1 MTDFRVARDEASAP
15 FYDAA
20 AAGTL
25 LIRRCASCGT
35 LYPPH
40 QRRCPDSEA
49 LEWVEAS
56 GGAVVVSW
64 AVDHVPPPD
73 PVFATAGRTTSIFGW
88 VELDEGPWMQVAIV
102 DADPETLRAGTRL
115 QVRFVRPGD
124 GEAIPV
130 FAPV

>member
-1 MTDFRVARDEASAP
+1 MTGFRVVRDEASAA

-25 LIRRCASCGT
+25 LIRRCRTCGT
-35 LYPPH
+35 LHPPQ
-40 QRRCPDSEA
+40 QRRCSDSED

-56 GGAVVVSW
+56 GTAAVVSW

-73 PVFATAGRTTSIFGW
+73 PVFAAGDGFTSIFGW

-115 QVRFVRPGD
+115 HVRFVRPGD

-130 FAPV
+130 FAPA

>member
-1 MTDFRVARDEASAP
+1 MTGFRVERDEASAA
-15 FYDAA
+15 FFDAA
-20 AAGTL
+20 MAGTL
-25 LIRRCASCGT
+25 LIRRCGTCAT

-40 QRRCPDSEA
+40 QRRCHDSEE

-56 GGAVVVSW
+56 GAAAVVSW

-73 PVFATAGRTTSIFGW
+73 RVFAAAGGATSVFGW

-102 DADPETLRAGTRL
+102 DADPEHLHEGTRL